1 MEELR
6 NIDEKYIE
14 LVEKRKEKNIKTCY
28 LNIEEFYKLI
38 EKLNQLDNPII
49 NLKKN
54 DLIEIYKK
62 EIKMNINYIINL
74 SYSYFMDNFNTEND
88 YKSVLID
95 IQKSSFYMKYKSN
108 YKIQAMEL
116 YVMIK
121 ELEISDDYTNFLK
134 KIEEFS
140 EDVFYLELQNEIR
153 ELIKLCKIK
162 KINNEKKE
170 LEKLIKQK
178 EFEKVNTKYKILI
191 ENYNEDIIPKNIK
204 KEYNCFLD
212 NLKKYEIEL

>member
-1 MEELR
+1 MEELKS
-6 NIDEKYIE
+6 IYEKYNE

-95 IQKSSFYMKYKSN
+95 IQKTIIIFFNIFWNNIFIIIFY
-108 YKIQAMEL
+108 
-116 YVMIK
+116 
-121 ELEISDDYTNFLK
+121 
-134 KIEEFS
+134 
-140 EDVFYLELQNEIR
+140 
-153 ELIKLCKIK
+153 
-162 KINNEKKE
+162 
-170 LEKLIKQK
+170 
-178 EFEKVNTKYKILI
+178 
-191 ENYNEDIIPKNIK
+191 
-204 KEYNCFLD
+204 
-212 NLKKYEIEL
+212 